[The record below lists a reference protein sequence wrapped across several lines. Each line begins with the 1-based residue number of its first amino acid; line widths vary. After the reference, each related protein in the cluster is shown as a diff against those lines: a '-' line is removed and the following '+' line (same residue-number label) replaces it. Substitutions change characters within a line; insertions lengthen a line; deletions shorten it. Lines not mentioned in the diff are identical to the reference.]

1 MLGVSVYD
9 PRTTE
14 FEVRPGPIFTNVVL
28 ADEINRAPPRTQ
40 SGLLQAMQEGRV
52 TLDDRTFAL
61 PSPFLVMATQNP
73 LEHHGTYPL
82 PESQLDRFLMRL
94 TIGYP
99 GEEAERRILLESAR
113 SQPLLEMLEPVLT
126 ATQVHHL
133 QEEVEE
139 VHADDA
145 IVDHLMEIVR
155 RTRSASGFR
164 MGVSPRGA
172 IALFRARARVRA
184 HEWTLLPGAGR
195 RAPSGGALPGAST
208 APGGRDRRDAGR
220 ARAGGGAP
228 RAHPGRDR
236 GAAVTGV
243 RRAWASLR
251 AWRRIRFTFG
261 GLVFSLGALA
271 VGFAAM
277 NTANN
282 LLYLLLGAMLGLI
295 VVSSWLSEQAIRGLD
310 VRRHTPYGVTVG
322 HEVRIQYEVINHKRR
337 LSSLAVELR
346 EQGLPGTA
354 FLPRVGAG
362 EETTARSANRFVRR
376 GIYPLG
382 TVTISTSFPFG
393 LFLKERDVEIPGEL
407 VIWPRHDRALRAPAP
422 GAGKSRALGI
432 ALTRAAGTRGDY
444 RGLRE
449 YRPRDDPKDIHW
461 RSSARFEVPVVREYD
476 RDSSESLWICLD
488 LAGQPSEESE
498 ALVEVT
504 ASLAARAQAEGKRFG
519 LVVGGRTV
527 PPARRARGSWSASWM
542 RSRAWTSGSTPP
554 PPAPPVDPS
563 RCILVSLAGR
573 DAAAYADAF
582 VGAPPV
588 REEAA

>member
-1 MLGVSVYD
+1 
-9 PRTTE
+9 
-14 FEVRPGPIFTNVVL
+14 
-28 ADEINRAPPRTQ
+28 
-40 SGLLQAMQEGRV
+40 
-52 TLDDRTFAL
+52 
-61 PSPFLVMATQNP
+61 
-73 LEHHGTYPL
+73 
-82 PESQLDRFLMRL
+82 
-94 TIGYP
+94 
-99 GEEAERRILLESAR
+99 
-113 SQPLLEMLEPVLT
+113 
-126 ATQVHHL
+126 
-133 QEEVEE
+133 
-139 VHADDA
+139 
-145 IVDHLMEIVR
+145 
-155 RTRSASGFR
+155 
-164 MGVSPRGA
+164 
-172 IALFRARARVRA
+172 
-184 HEWTLLPGAGR
+184 
-195 RAPSGGALPGAST
+195 
-208 APGGRDRRDAGR
+208 
-220 ARAGGGAP
+220 
-228 RAHPGRDR
+228 
-236 GAAVTGV
+236 VTGV
-243 RRAWASLR
+243 WRAWARLR

-310 VRRHTPYGVTVG
+310 VRRHTPHGVTVG

-346 EQGLPGTA
+346 EQGLPVAA
-354 FLPRVGAG
+354 FLPRVSAG

-407 VIWPRHDRALRAPAP
+407 VIWPRHDRVLRAPAT

-432 ALTRAAGTRGDY
+432 TLTRAAGTRGDY

-449 YRPRDDPKDIHW
+449 YRPGDDPKDIHW
-461 RSSARFEVPVVREYD
+461 RSSARLQVPVVREYD

-488 LAGQPSEESE
+488 LTGQPSEESE

-519 LVVGGRTV
+519 LVAGRRTV
-527 PPARRARGSWSASWM
+527 PPAAGAGQLERVLDALARVDFRLDA
-542 RSRAWTSGSTPP
+542 P

-582 VGAPPV
+582 VGTPPV